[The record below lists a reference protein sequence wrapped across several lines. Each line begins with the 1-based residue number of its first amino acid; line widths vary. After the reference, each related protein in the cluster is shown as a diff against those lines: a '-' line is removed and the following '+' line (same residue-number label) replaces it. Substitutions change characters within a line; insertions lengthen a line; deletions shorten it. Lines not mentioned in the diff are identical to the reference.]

1 MLRLEIK
8 SLQTSL
14 EPVMS
19 KDTAREEEP
28 DLEKEAKSRRN
39 TVSTINIKAPA
50 ESELVSTEEME
61 RASRFALTPLAKNE
75 AEGRQETEKENPWL
89 GDQIPEEKY
98 SQERMEEDTLKSE
111 TKEPDLT

>member
-19 KDTAREEEP
+19 KDSAREEEP

-39 TVSTINIKAPA
+39 AVSPINIKAPA
-50 ESELVSTEEME
+50 ENELVSREEME

-75 AEGRQETEKENPWL
+75 AEDRQETEKENPWL
-89 GDQIPEEKY
+89 GDHIPEEKY
-98 SQERMEEDTLKSE
+98 SQEQMEEDTLKSE

>member
-39 TVSTINIKAPA
+39 AVSTINVKAPA
-50 ESELVSTEEME
+50 ESELVSREEME

-98 SQERMEEDTLKSE
+98 SQEQMEEDTLKSE

>member
-8 SLQTSL
+8 SLLTSL

-39 TVSTINIKAPA
+39 AVSPMNVKGPA
-50 ESELVSTEEME
+50 ESELVSGEEME
-61 RASRFALTPLAKNE
+61 RASSFALTNLARND

-98 SQERMEEDTLKSE
+98 SQEQMEEDTLKSE